1 MGILTHSVGHFLSP
15 KNIWNSNILIAFQR
29 QDLSKK
35 HNITYFNSCCL
46 KFLEKGEIL
55 ENYNLLWLF
64 SDKRTVKKAPKKVF

>member
-1 MGILTHSVGHFLSP
+1 M
-15 KNIWNSNILIAFQR
+15 LIFWTNFFR
-29 QDLSKK
+29 RRINNVYKK
-35 HNITYFNSCCL
+35 KWGGKKLIKVFTCL